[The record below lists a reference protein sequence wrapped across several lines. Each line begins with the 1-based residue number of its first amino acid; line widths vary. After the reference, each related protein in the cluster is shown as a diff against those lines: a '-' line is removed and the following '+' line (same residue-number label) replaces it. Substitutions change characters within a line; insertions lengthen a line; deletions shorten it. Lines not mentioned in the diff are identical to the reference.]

1 MKKIIF
7 LTCIFLIFN
16 LSYAEE
22 IELKTREDVEIEKME
37 EQIKNLQDKI
47 ENTKKLKSAK
57 DNKNLKVAL
66 VLSGGGVKGYAH
78 LGVLRVLERENIK
91 IDYITGTS
99 IGAFVGTLYSIGYSV
114 DEIEKFLDDL
124 NISTFL
130 ETVTDNTNLSLEK
143 KESLKKYSA
152 YLSFDNELNFSFPK
166 GLRGT
171 GEAYL
176 LLKDLLGNYEYMD
189 SFDNF
194 PIPLRIVATNLN
206 TGETKAFSKGDVAKI
221 LIASM
226 AIPSIFE
233 PMKIDGEIY
242 VDGLVTRN
250 LPVEEAYDMGA
261 DIVIASDIGAPV
273 VEKDDYNILSVM
285 NQASTIQASN
295 ITKISREKASILI
308 SPDVKD
314 ISALDSSKKKEL
326 MKLGKVAAEKEID
339 KIRLLT
345 KNDNEK
351 KKEKFVNDN
360 DVKITINKIEY
371 SEKFSNNTIIVLNDI
386 FKDLLNKPIS
396 KKDIDKKIINIYSSK
411 YMDKVYY
418 TIDGNTLIIAG
429 EKPHSNKVGL
439 GFNYLTGYGTTF
451 NIGSDLFFN
460 GKFKNNINLN
470 LKFGDYLGAD
480 LSTLSYYGVKN
491 RFGFFTN
498 IGYNESPFFLYE
510 NKRKIAKFINR
521 EAYFKLGI
529 FNQPTN
535 NTILSYGVLS
545 EFSSL
550 KQNTGGDTSKSLEYS
565 ENSTKTY
572 LSFKYDS
579 LDSISNPMKG
589 VKASFNY
596 NFAGSFGN
604 SKSNLYGPAYTVRG
618 YVPLNPKFSLTY
630 GLDYSSLRG
639 DKIRA
644 DRRIKLGGMHT
655 NMNNNEFEFYGF
667 NYQEKQL
674 KDLINLTL
682 GFKHKIVYSLY
693 FSTKFNI
700 ATFNEANS
708 LQMQNSRARMWKNYS
723 QGLGFSLSYD
733 SPIGPIEFSVS
744 SDLKNIKPIGSISI
758 GYKFD

>member
-7 LTCIFLIFN
+7 LTYIFLIFN
-16 LSYAEE
+16 LAYAEE
-22 IELKTREDVEIEKME
+22 IQLKTKEDVEIEKME
-37 EQIKNLQDKI
+37 EQIKKLQDKI

-99 IGAFVGTLYSIGYSV
+99 IGALVGTLYSIGYSV
-114 DEIEKFLDDL
+114 DEIEKFLDDV
-124 NISTFL
+124 NVSSFL

-166 GLRGT
+166 GLKGT
-171 GEAYL
+171 GEEYL
-176 LLKDLLGNYEYMD
+176 ILKKILGKYEYMD

-206 TGETKAFSKGDVAKI
+206 TGETKAFSKGDVAKV

-242 VDGLVTRN
+242 VDGLVSRN
-250 LPVEEAYDMGA
+250 LPVEEAYEMGA

-285 NQASTIQASN
+285 SQANTIQASN
-295 ITKISREKASILI
+295 ITKVSREKASILI
-308 SPDVKD
+308 SPDIKD
-314 ISALDSSKKKEL
+314 ISAIASSKKEEL
-326 MKLGKVAAEKEID
+326 MKLGKLAAEKEID

-360 DVKITINKIEY
+360 DVKIVINKIEY
-371 SEKFSNNTIIVLNDI
+371 SEKFSNNTVIVLNDI
-386 FKDLLNKPIS
+386 FKSLLNKPIT
-396 KKDIDKKIINIYSSK
+396 KKEIDKKIIDIYSSK

-418 TIDGNTLIIAG
+418 TIDDNTLIIDG
-429 EKPHSNKVGL
+429 EKPHSNRVGL

-460 GKFKNNINLN
+460 GKFKNSIDLN
-470 LKFGDYLGAD
+470 LKFGDYLGTD
-480 LSTLSYYGVKN
+480 LATLSYYGIKN
-491 RFGFFTN
+491 RFGFLTN
-498 IGYNESPFFLYE
+498 IGYDENPFFLYD
-510 NKRKIAKFINR
+510 NSKKIAKFINR
-521 EAYFKLGI
+521 EAYFKLGL
-529 FNQPTN
+529 FTQPTN
-535 NTILSYGVLS
+535 NTMFSYGLLS
-545 EFSSL
+545 KFSSL
-550 KQNTGGDTSKSLEYS
+550 KQDTGGNETKSLEYS

-572 LSFKYDS
+572 LSYKYNS
-579 LDSISNPMKG
+579 LDSITNPMKG
-589 VKASFNY
+589 VKADFNY
-596 NFAGSFGN
+596 TFSSSFGK
-604 SKSNLYGPAYTVRG
+604 SKSNLYGPAFTLKAYAPIT
-618 YVPLNPKFSLTY
+618 PKFSFIY
-630 GLDYSSLRG
+630 GLNYSSLRG
-639 DKIRA
+639 DNIRA
-644 DRRIKLGGMHT
+644 DRRIKLGGIYT
-655 NMNNNEFEFYGF
+655 NMDTNDFEFYGF
-667 NYQEKQL
+667 NYQEKQV
-674 KDLINLTL
+674 KDLISLTL

-700 ATFNEANS
+700 ATFNEENF
-708 LQMQNSRARMWKNYS
+708 MQNNRTRMWKDYS
-723 QGLGFSLSYD
+723 QGLAFSLSYD
-733 SPIGPIEFSVS
+733 SPIGPIEFSIS
-744 SDLKNIKPIGSISI
+744 SDLKNKKPIGSISI

>member
-7 LTCIFLIFN
+7 LTYIFLIFN
-16 LSYAEE
+16 FTYSEE
-22 IELKTREDVEIEKME
+22 IKLKTKEDVEIEKME

-99 IGAFVGTLYSIGYSV
+99 IGALVGTLYSIGYSV
-114 DEIEKFLDDL
+114 DEIEKFLDDI
-124 NISTFL
+124 NVSSFL

-166 GLRGT
+166 GLKGT
-171 GEAYL
+171 GEEYL
-176 LLKDLLGNYEYMD
+176 ILKKMLGKYEYMD
-189 SFDNF
+189 NFDDF

-206 TGETKAFSKGDVAKI
+206 TGETKAFSKGDVAKV

-242 VDGLVTRN
+242 VDGLVSRN
-250 LPVEEAYDMGA
+250 LPVEEAYEMGA

-285 NQASTIQASN
+285 SQANTIQASN
-295 ITKISREKASILI
+295 ITKVSREKASILI
-308 SPDVKD
+308 SPDIKD
-314 ISALDSSKKKEL
+314 ISAIASSKKEEL
-326 MKLGKVAAEKEID
+326 MKLGKLAAEKEID

-371 SEKFSNNTIIVLNDI
+371 NNKFDKNTVIVLNDI
-386 FKDLLNKPIS
+386 FKGLLDKPVT
-396 KKDIDKKIINIYSSK
+396 KNDIDKKIIDVYSSK

-480 LSTLSYYGVKN
+480 LGTLSYYGVKN

-682 GFKHKIVYSLY
+682 GFKHKVVYSLY
-693 FSTKFNI
+693 FNTKFNI

-708 LQMQNSRARMWKNYS
+708 LQNNRARMWKNYS

>member
-7 LTCIFLIFN
+7 LTYIFLIFN
-16 LSYAEE
+16 LAYTEE
-22 IELKTREDVEIEKME
+22 IQLKTKEDVEIEKME

-99 IGAFVGTLYSIGYSV
+99 IGALIGTLYSIGYSV
-114 DEIEKFLDDL
+114 DEIEKFLDDI
-124 NISTFL
+124 NVSSFL

-166 GLRGT
+166 GLKGT
-171 GEAYL
+171 GEEYL
-176 LLKDLLGNYEYMD
+176 ILKKMLGKYEYMD

-206 TGETKAFSKGDVAKI
+206 TGETKAFSKGDVAKV

-226 AIPSIFE
+226 SIPSIFE

-285 NQASTIQASN
+285 SQANTIQASN
-295 ITKISREKASILI
+295 ITKVSREKASILI
-308 SPDVKD
+308 SPDIKD
-314 ISALDSSKKKEL
+314 ISAIASSKKEEL
-326 MKLGKVAAEKEID
+326 MKLGKLAAEKEID

-360 DVKITINKIEY
+360 DVKIVINKIEY
-371 SEKFSNNTIIVLNDI
+371 SEKFSNNTVIVLNDI
-386 FKDLLNKPIS
+386 FKSLLNKPIT
-396 KKDIDKKIINIYSSK
+396 KKEIDKKIIDIYSSK

-418 TIDGNTLIIAG
+418 TIDDNTLIIDG
-429 EKPHSNKVGL
+429 EKPHSNRVGL

-460 GKFKNNINLN
+460 GKFKNSVDLN

-480 LSTLSYYGVKN
+480 LATLSYYGIKN
-491 RFGFFTN
+491 RFGFLTN
-498 IGYNESPFFLYE
+498 IGYDENPFFLYD
-510 NKRKIAKFINR
+510 NRKKIAKFISR
-521 EAYFKLGI
+521 EAYFKLGL
-529 FNQPTN
+529 FTQPTN
-535 NTILSYGVLS
+535 NTMFSYGLLS
-545 EFSSL
+545 KFSSL
-550 KQNTGGDTSKSLEYS
+550 KQDTGGNETKSLEYS

-572 LSFKYDS
+572 LSYKYNS
-579 LDSISNPMKG
+579 LDSITNPMKG
-589 VKASFNY
+589 VKADFNY
-596 NFAGSFGN
+596 TFSSSFGK
-604 SKSNLYGPAYTVRG
+604 SKSNLYGPAFTLKAYAPIT
-618 YVPLNPKFSLTY
+618 PKFSFIY
-630 GLDYSSLRG
+630 GLNYSSLRG
-639 DKIRA
+639 DNIRA
-644 DRRIKLGGMHT
+644 DRRIKLGGIYT
-655 NMNNNEFEFYGF
+655 NMDTNDFEFYGF
-667 NYQEKQL
+667 NYQEKQV
-674 KDLINLTL
+674 KDLISLTL

-700 ATFNEANS
+700 ATFNEENF
-708 LQMQNSRARMWKNYS
+708 MQNNRTRMWKDYS
-723 QGLGFSLSYD
+723 QGLAFSLSYD
-733 SPIGPIEFSVS
+733 SPIGPIEFSIS
-744 SDLKNIKPIGSISI
+744 SDLKNKKPIGSISI

>member
-7 LTCIFLIFN
+7 LTYIFLIFN
-16 LSYAEE
+16 FTYSEE
-22 IELKTREDVEIEKME
+22 IKLKTKEDVEIEKME

-57 DNKNLKVAL
+57 DNKNLKIAL

-99 IGAFVGTLYSIGYSV
+99 IGALIGTLYSIGYSV
-114 DEIEKFLDDL
+114 DEIEKFLDDV
-124 NISTFL
+124 NVSSFL

-166 GLRGT
+166 GLKGT
-171 GEAYL
+171 GEEYL
-176 LLKDLLGNYEYMD
+176 ILKKILGKYEYMD

-206 TGETKAFSKGDVAKI
+206 TGETKAFSKGDVAKV

-242 VDGLVTRN
+242 VDGLVSRN
-250 LPVEEAYDMGA
+250 LPVEEAYEMGA

-285 NQASTIQASN
+285 SQANTIQASN
-295 ITKISREKASILI
+295 ITKVSREKASILI

-314 ISALDSSKKKEL
+314 ISAIASSKKEEL

-360 DVKITINKIEY
+360 DVKIVINKIEY
-371 SEKFSNNTIIVLNDI
+371 SEKFSNNTVIVLNDI
-386 FKDLLNKPIS
+386 FKSLLNKPIT
-396 KKDIDKKIINIYSSK
+396 KKEIDKKIIDIYSSK

-418 TIDGNTLIIAG
+418 TIDDNTLIIDG
-429 EKPHSNKVGL
+429 EKPHSNRVGL

-460 GKFKNNINLN
+460 GKFKNSVDLN
-470 LKFGDYLGAD
+470 LKFGDYLGTD
-480 LSTLSYYGVKN
+480 LATLSYYGIKN
-491 RFGFFTN
+491 RFGFLTN
-498 IGYNESPFFLYE
+498 IGYDENPFFLYD
-510 NKRKIAKFINR
+510 NRKKIAKFISR
-521 EAYFKLGI
+521 EAYFKLGL
-529 FNQPTN
+529 FTQPTN
-535 NTILSYGVLS
+535 NTMFSYGLLS
-545 EFSSL
+545 KFSSL
-550 KQNTGGDTSKSLEYS
+550 KQDTGGNETKSLEYS

-572 LSFKYDS
+572 LSYKYNS
-579 LDSISNPMKG
+579 LDSITNPMKG
-589 VKASFNY
+589 VKADFNY
-596 NFAGSFGN
+596 TFSSSFGK
-604 SKSNLYGPAYTVRG
+604 SKSNLYGPAFTLKAYAPIT
-618 YVPLNPKFSLTY
+618 PKFSFIY
-630 GLDYSSLRG
+630 GLNYSSLRG
-639 DKIRA
+639 DNIRA
-644 DRRIKLGGMHT
+644 DRRIKLGGIYT
-655 NMNNNEFEFYGF
+655 NMDTNDFEFYGF
-667 NYQEKQL
+667 NYQEKQV
-674 KDLINLTL
+674 KDLISLTL

-700 ATFNEANS
+700 ATFNEENF
-708 LQMQNSRARMWKNYS
+708 MQNNRTRMWKDYS
-723 QGLGFSLSYD
+723 QGLAFSLSYD
-733 SPIGPIEFSVS
+733 SPIGPIEFSIS
-744 SDLKNIKPIGSISI
+744 SDLKNKKPIGSISI

>member
-7 LTCIFLIFN
+7 LTYIFLIFN
-16 LSYAEE
+16 FTYAEE
-22 IELKTREDVEIEKME
+22 IQLKTKEDVEIEKME

-78 LGVLRVLERENIK
+78 FGVLRVLERENIK

-99 IGAFVGTLYSIGYSV
+99 IGALIGTLYSIGYSV
-114 DEIEKFLDDL
+114 DEIEKFLDDV
-124 NISTFL
+124 NVSSFL

-166 GLRGT
+166 GLKGT
-171 GEAYL
+171 GEEYL
-176 LLKDLLGNYEYMD
+176 ILKKMLGKYEYMD

-206 TGETKAFSKGDVAKI
+206 TGETKAFSKGDVAKV

-226 AIPSIFE
+226 SIPSIFE

-285 NQASTIQASN
+285 SQASTIQASN

-314 ISALDSSKKKEL
+314 ISALDSSKKEEL
-326 MKLGKVAAEKEID
+326 MKLGKVAAEKELNKIKLLAKAED
-339 KIRLLT
+339 K
-345 KNDNEK
+345 KKNEK
-351 KKEKFVNDN
+351 FINDS
-360 DVKITINKIEY
+360 DVKIIINKIEY
-371 SEKFSNNTIIVLNDI
+371 SEKFSKNTVIVLNDI
-386 FKDLLNKPIS
+386 FKSLLNKPIT
-396 KKDIDKKIINIYSSK
+396 KKDIDKKIIDIYSSK

-418 TIDGNTLIIAG
+418 TIDDNTLIIDG

-439 GFNYLTGYGTTF
+439 GFNYLTGHGTTF
-451 NIGSDLFFN
+451 NIGSDLVFN
-460 GKFKNNINLN
+460 GKFNNNINLN

-480 LSTLSYYGVKN
+480 LATLSYYGVKN
-491 RFGFFTN
+491 RFGFLTN
-498 IGYNESPFFLYE
+498 IGYDENPFFLYD
-510 NKRKIAKFINR
+510 NRKKSAKFISR
-521 EAYFKLGI
+521 EAYFKLGL
-529 FNQPTN
+529 FTQPTN
-535 NTILSYGVLS
+535 NTMFSYGLLS
-545 EFSSL
+545 KFSSL
-550 KQNTGGDTSKSLEYS
+550 KQDTGGNETKSLEYS

-572 LSFKYDS
+572 LSYKYNS
-579 LDSISNPMKG
+579 LDSITNPMKG
-589 VKASFNY
+589 VKADFNY
-596 NFAGSFGN
+596 TFSSSFGN
-604 SKSNLYGPAYTVRG
+604 SKSNLYGPAFTLKGYTPV
-618 YVPLNPKFSLTY
+618 NPKFSLIY
-630 GLDYSSLRG
+630 GLNYSSLRG
-639 DKIRA
+639 DNIRA
-644 DRRIKLGGMHT
+644 DRRIKLGGIYT
-655 NMNNNEFEFYGF
+655 NMDTNDFEFYGF
-667 NYQEKQL
+667 NYQEKQV
-674 KDLINLTL
+674 KDLISLTL

-700 ATFNEANS
+700 ATFNEENF
-708 LQMQNSRARMWKNYS
+708 MQNNRTRMWKDYS
-723 QGLGFSLSYD
+723 QGLAFSLSYD
-733 SPIGPIEFSVS
+733 SPIGPIEFSIS
-744 SDLKNIKPIGSISI
+744 SDLKNKKPIGSISI

>member
-7 LTCIFLIFN
+7 LTYIFLIFN
-16 LSYAEE
+16 LAYTEE
-22 IELKTREDVEIEKME
+22 IQLKTKEDVEIEKME

-99 IGAFVGTLYSIGYSV
+99 IGALVGTLYSIGYSV
-114 DEIEKFLDDL
+114 DEIEKFLDDV
-124 NISTFL
+124 NVSSFL

-166 GLRGT
+166 GLKGT
-171 GEAYL
+171 GEEYL
-176 LLKDLLGNYEYMD
+176 ILKKILGKYEYMD

-206 TGETKAFSKGDVAKI
+206 TGETKAFSKGDVAKV

-242 VDGLVTRN
+242 VDGLVSRN
-250 LPVEEAYDMGA
+250 LPVEEAYEMGA

-285 NQASTIQASN
+285 SQANTIQASN
-295 ITKISREKASILI
+295 ITKVSREKASILI
-308 SPDVKD
+308 SPDIKD
-314 ISALDSSKKKEL
+314 ISAIASSKKEEL

-360 DVKITINKIEY
+360 DVKIIINKIEY
-371 SEKFSNNTIIVLNDI
+371 SEKFSNNTVIVLNDI
-386 FKDLLNKPIS
+386 FKSLLNKPIT
-396 KKDIDKKIINIYSSK
+396 KKEIDKKIIDIYSSK

-418 TIDGNTLIIAG
+418 TIDDNTLIIDG
-429 EKPHSNKVGL
+429 EKPHSNRVGL

-460 GKFKNNINLN
+460 GKFKNSVDLN

-480 LSTLSYYGVKN
+480 LATLSYYGIKN
-491 RFGFFTN
+491 RFGFLTN
-498 IGYNESPFFLYE
+498 IGYDENPFFLYD
-510 NKRKIAKFINR
+510 NRKKIAKFISR
-521 EAYFKLGI
+521 EAYFKLGL
-529 FNQPTN
+529 FTQPTN
-535 NTILSYGVLS
+535 NTMFSYGLLS
-545 EFSSL
+545 KFSSL
-550 KQNTGGDTSKSLEYS
+550 KQDTGGNETKSLEYS

-572 LSFKYDS
+572 LSYKYNS
-579 LDSISNPMKG
+579 LDSITNPMKG
-589 VKASFNY
+589 VKADFNY
-596 NFAGSFGN
+596 TFSSSFGK
-604 SKSNLYGPAYTVRG
+604 SKSNLYGPAFTLKAYAPIT
-618 YVPLNPKFSLTY
+618 PKFSFIY
-630 GLDYSSLRG
+630 GLNYSSLRG
-639 DKIRA
+639 DNIRA
-644 DRRIKLGGMHT
+644 DRRIKLGGIYT
-655 NMNNNEFEFYGF
+655 NMDTNDFEFYGF
-667 NYQEKQL
+667 NYQEKQV
-674 KDLINLTL
+674 KDLISLTL

-700 ATFNEANS
+700 ATFNEENF
-708 LQMQNSRARMWKNYS
+708 MQNNRTRMWKDYS
-723 QGLGFSLSYD
+723 QGLAFSLSYD
-733 SPIGPIEFSVS
+733 SPIGPIEFSIS
-744 SDLKNIKPIGSISI
+744 SDLKNKKPIGSISI

>member
-7 LTCIFLIFN
+7 LTYIFLIFN

-22 IELKTREDVEIEKME
+22 IQLKTKEDVEIEKME

-176 LLKDLLGNYEYMD
+176 LLKGLLGNYEYMD

-206 TGETKAFSKGDVAKI
+206 TGETKAFSKGDVAKT

-308 SPDVKD
+308 SPDIKD
-314 ISALDSSKKKEL
+314 ISAIASSKKEEL

-371 SEKFSNNTIIVLNDI
+371 SEKFSNSTIIVLNDI

-480 LSTLSYYGVKN
+480 LGTLSYYGVKN

-535 NTILSYGVLS
+535 NTMLSYGVLS

-604 SKSNLYGPAYTVRG
+604 SKSNSYGPAYTIRG

-682 GFKHKIVYSLY
+682 GFKHKVVYSLY
-693 FSTKFNI
+693 FNTKFNI

-708 LQMQNSRARMWKNYS
+708 LQNNRARMWKNYS

>member
-7 LTCIFLIFN
+7 LTYIFLIFN
-16 LSYAEE
+16 LAYTEE
-22 IELKTREDVEIEKME
+22 IQLKTKEDVEIEKME

-99 IGAFVGTLYSIGYSV
+99 IGALVGTLYSIGYSV
-114 DEIEKFLDDL
+114 DEIEKFLDDV
-124 NISTFL
+124 NVSSFL

-166 GLRGT
+166 GLKGT
-171 GEAYL
+171 GEEYL
-176 LLKDLLGNYEYMD
+176 ILKKILGKYEYMD

-206 TGETKAFSKGDVAKI
+206 TGETKAFSKGDVAKV

-242 VDGLVTRN
+242 VDGLVSRN
-250 LPVEEAYDMGA
+250 LPVEEAYEMGA

-285 NQASTIQASN
+285 SQANTIQASN
-295 ITKISREKASILI
+295 ITKVSREKASILI
-308 SPDVKD
+308 SPDIKD
-314 ISALDSSKKKEL
+314 ISAIASSKKEEL
-326 MKLGKVAAEKEID
+326 MKLGKLAAEKEID

-360 DVKITINKIEY
+360 DVKIVINKIEY

-386 FKDLLNKPIS
+386 FKSLLNKPIT
-396 KKDIDKKIINIYSSK
+396 KKEIDKKIIDIYSSK

-418 TIDGNTLIIAG
+418 TIDDNTLIIDG
-429 EKPHSNKVGL
+429 EKPHSNRVGL

-460 GKFKNNINLN
+460 GKFKNSVDLN

-480 LSTLSYYGVKN
+480 LATLSYYGIKN
-491 RFGFFTN
+491 RFGFLTN
-498 IGYNESPFFLYE
+498 IGYDENPFFLYD
-510 NKRKIAKFINR
+510 NRKKIAKFISR
-521 EAYFKLGI
+521 EAYFKLGL
-529 FNQPTN
+529 FTQPTN
-535 NTILSYGVLS
+535 NTMFSYGLLS
-545 EFSSL
+545 KFSSL
-550 KQNTGGDTSKSLEYS
+550 KQDTGGNETKSLEYS

-572 LSFKYDS
+572 LSYKYNS
-579 LDSISNPMKG
+579 LDSITNPMKG
-589 VKASFNY
+589 VKADFNY
-596 NFAGSFGN
+596 TFSSSFGK
-604 SKSNLYGPAYTVRG
+604 SKSNLYGPAFTLKAYAPIT
-618 YVPLNPKFSLTY
+618 PKFSFIY
-630 GLDYSSLRG
+630 GLNYSSLRG
-639 DKIRA
+639 DNIRA
-644 DRRIKLGGMHT
+644 DRRIKLGGIYT
-655 NMNNNEFEFYGF
+655 NMDTNDFEFYGF
-667 NYQEKQL
+667 NYQEKQV
-674 KDLINLTL
+674 KDLISLTL

-700 ATFNEANS
+700 ATFNEENF
-708 LQMQNSRARMWKNYS
+708 MQNNRTRMWKDYS
-723 QGLGFSLSYD
+723 QGLAFSLSYD
-733 SPIGPIEFSVS
+733 SPIGPIEFSIS
-744 SDLKNIKPIGSISI
+744 SDLKNKKPIGSISI

>member
-7 LTCIFLIFN
+7 LTYIFLIFN
-16 LSYAEE
+16 LAYTEE
-22 IELKTREDVEIEKME
+22 IQLKTKEDVEIEKME

-99 IGAFVGTLYSIGYSV
+99 IGALVGTLYSIGYSV
-114 DEIEKFLDDL
+114 DEIEKFLDDV
-124 NISTFL
+124 NVSSFL

-166 GLRGT
+166 GLKGT
-171 GEAYL
+171 GEEYL
-176 LLKDLLGNYEYMD
+176 ILKKILGKYEYMD

-206 TGETKAFSKGDVAKI
+206 TGETKAFSKGDVAKV

-242 VDGLVTRN
+242 VDGLVSRN
-250 LPVEEAYDMGA
+250 LPVEEAYEMGA

-285 NQASTIQASN
+285 SQANTIQASN
-295 ITKISREKASILI
+295 ITKVSREKASILI
-308 SPDVKD
+308 SPDIKD
-314 ISALDSSKKKEL
+314 ISAIASSKKEEL

-360 DVKITINKIEY
+360 DVKIIINKIEY

-386 FKDLLNKPIS
+386 FKSLLNKPIT
-396 KKDIDKKIINIYSSK
+396 KKEIDKKIIDIYSSK

-418 TIDGNTLIIAG
+418 TIDDNTLIIDG
-429 EKPHSNKVGL
+429 EKPHSNRVGL

-460 GKFKNNINLN
+460 GKFKNSIDLN
-470 LKFGDYLGAD
+470 LKFGDYLGTD
-480 LSTLSYYGVKN
+480 LATLSYYGIKN
-491 RFGFFTN
+491 RFGFLTN
-498 IGYNESPFFLYE
+498 IGYDENPFFLYD
-510 NKRKIAKFINR
+510 NRKKIAKFISR
-521 EAYFKLGI
+521 EAYFKLGL
-529 FNQPTN
+529 FTQPTN
-535 NTILSYGVLS
+535 NTMFSYGLLS
-545 EFSSL
+545 KFSSL
-550 KQNTGGDTSKSLEYS
+550 KQDTGGNETKSLEYS

-572 LSFKYDS
+572 LSYKYNS
-579 LDSISNPMKG
+579 LDSITNPMKG
-589 VKASFNY
+589 VKADFNY
-596 NFAGSFGN
+596 TFSSSFGK
-604 SKSNLYGPAYTVRG
+604 SKSNLYGPAFTLKAYAPIT
-618 YVPLNPKFSLTY
+618 PKFSFIY
-630 GLDYSSLRG
+630 GLNYSSLRG
-639 DKIRA
+639 DNIRA
-644 DRRIKLGGMHT
+644 DRRIKLGGIYT
-655 NMNNNEFEFYGF
+655 NMDTNDFEFYGF
-667 NYQEKQL
+667 NYQEKQV
-674 KDLINLTL
+674 KDLISLTL

-700 ATFNEANS
+700 ATFNEENF
-708 LQMQNSRARMWKNYS
+708 MQNNRTRMWKDYS
-723 QGLGFSLSYD
+723 QGLAFSLSYD
-733 SPIGPIEFSVS
+733 SPIGPIEFSIS
-744 SDLKNIKPIGSISI
+744 SDLKNKKPIGSISI

>member
-7 LTCIFLIFN
+7 LAYIFLIFN
-16 LSYAEE
+16 LAYTEE
-22 IELKTREDVEIEKME
+22 IQLKTKEDVEIEKME

-99 IGAFVGTLYSIGYSV
+99 IGALVGTLYSIGYSV
-114 DEIEKFLDDL
+114 DEIEKFLDDV
-124 NISTFL
+124 NVSSFL

-166 GLRGT
+166 GLKGT
-171 GEAYL
+171 GEEYL
-176 LLKDLLGNYEYMD
+176 ILKKILGKYEYMD

-226 AIPSIFE
+226 SIPSIFE

-285 NQASTIQASN
+285 SQASTIQASN

-314 ISALDSSKKKEL
+314 ISALDSSKKEEL
-326 MKLGKVAAEKEID
+326 MKLGKVAAEKELNKIKLLAKAED
-339 KIRLLT
+339 K
-345 KNDNEK
+345 KKNEK
-351 KKEKFVNDN
+351 FINDS
-360 DVKITINKIEY
+360 DVKIIINKIED
-371 SEKFSNNTIIVLNDI
+371 SEIFSKNTVIVLNDI
-386 FKDLLNKPIS
+386 FKSLLNKPIT
-396 KKDIDKKIINIYSSK
+396 KKDIDKKIIDIYSSK

-418 TIDGNTLIIAG
+418 TIDDNTLIIDG

-439 GFNYLTGYGTTF
+439 GFNYLTGHGTTF
-451 NIGSDLFFN
+451 NIGSDLVFN
-460 GKFKNNINLN
+460 GKFNNNINLN

-480 LSTLSYYGVKN
+480 LATLSYYGVKN
-491 RFGFFTN
+491 RFGFLTN
-498 IGYNESPFFLYE
+498 IGYDENPFFLYD
-510 NKRKIAKFINR
+510 NRKKSAKFISR
-521 EAYFKLGI
+521 EAYFKLGL
-529 FNQPTN
+529 FTQPTN
-535 NTILSYGVLS
+535 NTMFSYGLLS
-545 EFSSL
+545 KFSSL
-550 KQNTGGDTSKSLEYS
+550 KQDTGGNETKSLEYS

-572 LSFKYDS
+572 LSYKYNS
-579 LDSISNPMKG
+579 LDSITNPMKG
-589 VKASFNY
+589 VKADFNY
-596 NFAGSFGN
+596 TFSSSFGN
-604 SKSNLYGPAYTVRG
+604 SKSNLYGPAFTLKGYTPV
-618 YVPLNPKFSLTY
+618 NPKFSLIY
-630 GLDYSSLRG
+630 GLNYSSLRG
-639 DKIRA
+639 DNIRA
-644 DRRIKLGGMHT
+644 DRRIKLGGIYT
-655 NMNNNEFEFYGF
+655 NMDTNDFEFYGF
-667 NYQEKQL
+667 NYQEKQV
-674 KDLINLTL
+674 KDLISLTL

-700 ATFNEANS
+700 ATFNEENF
-708 LQMQNSRARMWKNYS
+708 MQNNRTRMWKDYS
-723 QGLGFSLSYD
+723 QGLAFSLSYD
-733 SPIGPIEFSVS
+733 SPIGPIEFSIS
-744 SDLKNIKPIGSISI
+744 SDLKNKKPIGSISI

>member
-7 LTCIFLIFN
+7 LTYIFLIFN

-22 IELKTREDVEIEKME
+22 IQLKTREDVEIEKME

-114 DEIEKFLDDL
+114 DEIEKFLDDV
-124 NISTFL
+124 NVSNFL
-130 ETVTDNTNLSLEK
+130 ETMADNTNLSLEK
-143 KESLKKYSA
+143 KESLKKYSVH
-152 YLSFDNELNFSFPK
+152 LSFDNELNFSFPK
-166 GLRGT
+166 GLKGT

-176 LLKDLLGNYEYMD
+176 LLKELLGKYEYMD
-189 SFDNF
+189 NFDNF

-206 TGETKAFSKGDVAKI
+206 TGETKAFSKGDVAKT

-242 VDGLVTRN
+242 VDGLVSRN
-250 LPVEEAYDMGA
+250 LPVEEAYEMGA
-261 DIVIASDIGAPV
+261 DIVIASDIGAPI

-345 KNDNEK
+345 KVDNVK

-371 SEKFSNNTIIVLNDI
+371 NNKFDKNTVIVLNDI
-386 FKDLLNKPIS
+386 FKGLLDKPVT
-396 KKDIDKKIINIYSSK
+396 KNDIDKKIIDVYSSK

-418 TIDGNTLIIAG
+418 TIDGNTLIIDG

-480 LSTLSYYGVKN
+480 LGTLSYYGVKN

-535 NTILSYGVLS
+535 NTMLSYGVLS

-550 KQNTGGDTSKSLEYS
+550 KQDTGGNTSKSLEYS

-604 SKSNLYGPAYTVRG
+604 SKSNSYGPAYTIRG

-682 GFKHKIVYSLY
+682 GFKHKVVYSLY
-693 FSTKFNI
+693 FNTKFNI

-708 LQMQNSRARMWKNYS
+708 LQNNRARMWKDYS